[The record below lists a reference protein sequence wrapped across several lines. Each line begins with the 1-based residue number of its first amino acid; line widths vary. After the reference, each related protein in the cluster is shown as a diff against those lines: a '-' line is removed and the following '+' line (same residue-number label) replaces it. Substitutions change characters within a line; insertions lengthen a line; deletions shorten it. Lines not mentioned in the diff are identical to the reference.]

1 MSETVLKGGI
11 SYTEG
16 EIEYIW
22 HTEDGACEKCQAL
35 NGLTF
40 KNTDEIPNKP
50 HPNCR
55 CWVEVIDGNGSGN
68 ESGADNLNPNE
79 PPEDNEL
86 CDCWDRIQEIM
97 DDIEELDG
105 DIKSSIEETETMQQ
119 ELNIGIEN
127 IEALINK
134 ILSLN
139 SNYNFKTLKYLKI
152 TGNIAIIATL
162 ITKGLN
168 AYKVFSNYKKNM
180 INKIGEHKDKYWHTK
195 ANCDVSKFGII
206 DAGYAILLSY
216 GKEIWDYIDKV
227 HIKHKDSKEVIE
239 DCKQDLYVDWE
250 GIKQGLK
257 GGVCEIK
264 AIEMEEKFYPHLK
277 KVAQ

>member
-1 MSETVLKGGI
+1 MSVVLKGRI

-22 HTEDGACEKCQAL
+22 HTENGACENCQAL

-40 KNTDEIPNKP
+40 KNTDEIPDKP

-55 CWVEVIDGNGSGN
+55 CWVEVIDEDENN
-68 ESGADNLNPNE
+68 YQNLNE
-79 PPEDNEL
+79 PPEDDEL
-86 CDCWDRIQEIM
+86 CDCWNKVQEIM
-97 DDIEELDG
+97 DEIEELDG
-105 DIKSSIEETETMQQ
+105 DIKSNIEEVVAIQN
-119 ELNIGIEN
+119 ELNIEIGN

-168 AYKVFSNYKKNM
+168 AYKVFNDYKENM
-180 INKIGEHKDKYWHTK
+180 INKIGGHSDKYWHTK
-195 ANCDVSKFGII
+195 ANCDVSKQGII
-206 DAGYAILLSY
+206 DAGYATLLSVA
-216 GKEIWDYIDKV
+216 KEIYDYYRKTQKL
-227 HIKHKDSKEVIE
+227 HMDSKSVIK
-239 DCKQDLYVDWE
+239 DCQQDLYVDWE

-264 AIEMEEKFYPHLK
+264 AIEMEEKFRYNK
-277 KVAQ
+277 K

>member
-1 MSETVLKGGI
+1 MTQTVLKGGI
-11 SYTEG
+11 TYYD
-16 EIEYIW
+16 YIW
-22 HTEDGACEKCQAL
+22 RSEDGACENCLAL

-40 KNTDEIPNKP
+40 KNIDDIPDRP

-55 CWVEVIDGNGSGN
+55 CWVEVNDGK
-68 ESGADNLNPNE
+68 DNDYQDFQE
-79 PPEDNEL
+79 PPEDDEP
-86 CDCWDRIQEIM
+86 CDCWDKVQEVM
-97 DDIEELDG
+97 DAIEEMDG
-105 DIKSSIEETETMQQ
+105 DIKSNIEEAEAIQN
-119 ELNIGIEN
+119 ELNIEIGN

-168 AYKVFSNYKKNM
+168 AYKIFNDYKENM
-180 INKIGEHKDKYWHTK
+180 KRKINGHEDKYWHTK
-195 ANCDVSKFGII
+195 ANCDVSKQGIV
-206 DAGYAILLSY
+206 DAGYAVLLSY
-216 GKEIWDYIDKV
+216 AKEIWDYIDKV
-227 HIKHKDSKEVIE
+227 YMKHKDIKGVIK
-239 DCKQDLYVDWE
+239 DCKQDLYVDLE

-257 GGVCEIK
+257 GGICEVK
-264 AIEMEEKFYPHLK
+264 AIEMEYKYYPHLK

>member
-1 MSETVLKGGI
+1 MSKTVLKGGI
-11 SYTEG
+11 TYTEG
-16 EIEYIW
+16 DFEYIW

-55 CWVEVIDGNGSGN
+55 CWVEASDGKDKNYP
-68 ESGADNLNPNE
+68 DFQE
-79 PPEDNEL
+79 PPEDDEL
-86 CDCWDRIQEIM
+86 CNCWDKIQEIM
-97 DDIEELDG
+97 DEIEELDG
-105 DIKSSIEETETMQQ
+105 DIKSNIEEVVAIQD
-119 ELNIGIEN
+119 ELNIEIGN

-168 AYKVFSNYKKNM
+168 AYKVFNDYKENM
-180 INKIGEHKDKYWHTK
+180 INKIGRHNDKYWHTK
-195 ANCDVSKFGII
+195 AICDVSKQGII
-206 DAGYAILLSY
+206 DAGYATLLSVA
-216 GKEIWDYIDKV
+216 KEIYDYYRKTQKL
-227 HIKHKDSKEVIE
+227 HMDSKSVIE

-264 AIEMEEKFYPHLK
+264 AIEMEEKFRYNK
-277 KVAQ
+277 K